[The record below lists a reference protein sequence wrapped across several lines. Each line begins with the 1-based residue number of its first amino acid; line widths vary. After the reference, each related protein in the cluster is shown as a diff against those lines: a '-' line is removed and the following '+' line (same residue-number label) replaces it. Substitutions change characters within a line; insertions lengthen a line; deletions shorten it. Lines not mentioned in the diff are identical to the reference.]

1 MKQQVFLGR
10 NSIKELIS
18 ILQIYSSKKIFLVRG
33 KKSYGLCGAKAIID
47 EVLAVMPCQLTEFY
61 DFEENPKM
69 EDLERGLLLLQQC
82 KPDIIIAIGG
92 GSVLDMAKLLRFFY
106 SYSGDYIGKEFTKER
121 SLLPL
126 IVLPT
131 TAGTG
136 SEATGFA
143 VLYKDG
149 IKYSVEHNDI
159 LPNFAIIYP
168 LFTYTNTKYLTAC
181 TGFDALAQG
190 IEAYWSVN
198 ATEESDEYANRA
210 IKLLWPNLPLAVNTP
225 TDEIRDKLSEGAYWA
240 GCAINIAK
248 TTAPHAFSYP
258 FTTNYG
264 YPHGHAVALTFPFF
278 FKLNTSSYENLKVGI
293 DRVKY
298 ANKVDFLQSLLEDDY
313 LSMNEYLQNIM
324 LTKPIRFRKD
334 DILHILKCVN
344 EERLANNPIYITE
357 DIKQDLINI
366 L

>member
-1 MKQQVFLGR
+1 
-10 NSIKELIS
+10 
-18 ILQIYSSKKIFLVRG
+18 
-33 KKSYGLCGAKAIID
+33 
-47 EVLAVMPCQLTEFY
+47 
-61 DFEENPKM
+61 M

-136 SEATGFA
+136 SEATRFA

-181 TGFDALAQG
+181 TGFDALA
-190 IEAYWSVN
+190 YSSDSSV
-198 ATEESDEYANRA
+198 
-210 IKLLWPNLPLAVNTP
+210 
-225 TDEIRDKLSEGAYWA
+225 
-240 GCAINIAK
+240 
-248 TTAPHAFSYP
+248 AF
-258 FTTNYG
+258 T
-264 YPHGHAVALTFPFF
+264 
-278 FKLNTSSYENLKVGI
+278 
-293 DRVKY
+293 
-298 ANKVDFLQSLLEDDY
+298 LQ
-313 LSMNEYLQNIM
+313 
-324 LTKPIRFRKD
+324 
-334 DILHILKCVN
+334 
-344 EERLANNPIYITE
+344 
-357 DIKQDLINI
+357 
-366 L
+366 